1 MTLLLFILGII
12 YVAMFV
18 TSLIKVRQGTEE
30 FGFIY
35 QWAFWVGAFVWEDLM
50 VFSAYHALV
59 VLVTFLVQDLRVGL
73 LMVGIFWV
81 VRSSGEA
88 LYFFLQQFHMP
99 KHHPHNLSSHFHQL
113 EKIFGKVS
121 DQKGYILMQIFHQSA
136 VMFAASGVA
145 LLCLHWNQVISWF

>member
-1 MTLLLFILGII
+1 MALLLAVLAII
-12 YVAMFV
+12 YIAMFI
-18 TSLIKVRQGTEE
+18 TSLIKVRQSSEE

-59 VLVTFLVQDLRVGL
+59 VLITFFAQDLRVGL
-73 LMVGIFWV
+73 LMVGIFWI

-88 LYFFLQQFHMP
+88 LYFFLQQFHLP
-99 KHHPHNLSSHFHQL
+99 KHHPHNLSSHFKQL
-113 EKIFGKVS
+113 ETIFGKVS

-136 VMFAASGVA
+136 VMLAASSVA
-145 LLCLHWNQVISWF
+145 LLCIHWNQIISWF